1 MADSVSSIP
10 SMTIGLPLVGRAA
23 AQVQT
28 AQDSNRPTAQA
39 RSAGTAAPAPAGAP
53 RSAREAKAHADSAR
67 DLAEAVKGLQDYIKP
82 QQHVDLAVDHD
93 SGRSFVKIVDARTQ
107 RMILQIPSEEV
118 RAMARKLQEL
128 ADQRASSG
136 VLVDREG

>member
-1 MADSVSSIP
+1 MTDSVSSIP

-28 AQDSNRPTAQA
+28 AQDSNRPAAQA
-39 RSAGTAAPAPAGAP
+39 RSAGPTAPAPAGAP
-53 RSAREAKAHADSAR
+53 RSAGETKAKADAAR
-67 DLAEAVKGLQDYIKP
+67 DLAEAVKSLQDYIKP
-82 QQHVDLAVDHD
+82 QQQVDLAVDHD
-93 SGRSFVKIVDARTQ
+93 SGRSFVKIVDAKTQ